1 MREALTKAHDAF
13 SENPQLRQLKNLNEK
28 NLEIQ
33 KELADSNKRIEELT
47 SLLYREHEARIEA
60 QKANDLE
67 NKRANRLSVWALVVA
82 IIALGCTIISAIFDV
97 LGFFT
102 R

>member
-67 NKRANRLSVWALVVA
+67 NKRANRLSIFALIVTVTNILVD
-82 IIALGCTIISAIFDV
+82 IIFNL
-97 LGFFT
+97 LGFFAC
-102 R
+102 